1 MEADGTPKQPKDWY
15 EMAEFAKTIKEKTGK
30 AGLVLPTSA
39 NNGGW
44 IFTPIAWSF
53 GVEFMKKNEEE
64 VVKVL
69 APASFVDEKGNRIVM
84 EIKRLSAKHID
95 DIYDKF
101 NYDVP
106 AKDEEGNIIIRN
118 NTVVMQHISDSKKMY
133 NRLIVDALVFP
144 DLHNEELMNFY
155 NCVDVMDMPDKI
167 FSRSSDYKE
176 VRDNVLQ
183 LAGTVKGDKADCILE
198 EAKN

>member
-1 MEADGTPKQPKDWY
+1 
-15 EMAEFAKTIKEKTGK
+15 MATSIK
-30 AGLVLPTSA
+30 A
-39 NNGGW
+39 
-44 IFTPIAWSF
+44 
-53 GVEFMKKNEEE
+53 FMKKNEEE

-118 NTVVMQHISDSKKMY
+118 NTVVMKHISDSKKMY

-155 NCVDVMDMPDKI
+155 KCADVMDMPDKI